1 MDRLNY
7 HHLLYFWLV
16 AREHGLANACAKIR
30 LSPSTISGQIH
41 ALEHT
46 LDQKLFQKK
55 GRRLELTD
63 MGRIVYRYADEI
75 FTLGKELQ
83 DAIHDR
89 PVGKPLRLQVGIVD
103 VVPKLIAKKMLEPA
117 LALGSAIRLIC
128 VEDRLDRLMPALAM
142 HELDVVLADSASE
155 SSSTIKAFNHLMID
169 CPVAILGANRIC
181 RQYANKF
188 PISLRGAPLL
198 LPTSNT
204 ALRRAMDHWLSDKSM
219 LPQIVGEFDDHALLE
234 VFGESG
240 LGLFPV
246 PALIADAITKKLNVR
261 KVGVLKEIREKFYAI
276 TVERRVTHPGV
287 AAICDASIKD
297 DRIYS

>member
-16 AREHGLANACAKIR
+16 ARERGLANACSKLR

-46 LDQKLFQKK
+46 LDQKLFEKK

-89 PVGKPLRLQVGIVD
+89 PMGKPLHLQVGIVD
-103 VVPKLIAKKMLEPA
+103 VVPKLAAKRMLAPA
-117 LALGSAIRLIC
+117 LALGTPVRLVC
-128 VEDRLDRLMPALAM
+128 VEDRLERLMAALSM
-142 HELDVVLADSASE
+142 HELDVVIADSASD
-155 SSSTIKAFNHLMID
+155 SSSTIKAFNHLIID
-169 CPVAILGANRIC
+169 CPVAILGV
-181 RQYANKF
+181 NKLFQRYRKNF
-188 PISLRGAPLL
+188 PRSLRGAPLL
-198 LPTSNT
+198 LPTLNT
-204 ALRRAMDHWLSDKSM
+204 ALRRAMDHWLSDMSM
-219 LPQIVGEFDDHALLE
+219 MPQIMGEFDDRALLE

-246 PALIADAITKKLNVR
+246 PSLIADTVTKQLNV
-261 KVGVLKEIREKFYAI
+261 KKIGVLKELREKFYAI

-287 AAICDASIKD
+287 AAICDASLKN
-297 DRIYS
+297 DRV

>member
-16 AREHGLANACAKIR
+16 ARERGLANACAKLR

-46 LDQKLFQKK
+46 LDQKLFRKK

-89 PVGKPLRLQVGIVD
+89 PVGKPFRLQVGIVD
-103 VVPKLIAKKMLEPA
+103 VVPKLVAKQMLAPA
-117 LALGSAIRLIC
+117 LAIGTPIHLIC
-128 VEDRLDRLMPALAM
+128 VEDRLDRLMTALSM
-142 HELDVVLADSASE
+142 HELDVVLADSVSD
-155 SSSTIKAFNHLMID
+155 SSATIKAFNHLIID
-169 CPVAILGANRIC
+169 CPVAILGAKKLHQR
-181 RQYANKF
+181 YHGKF
-188 PISLRGAPLL
+188 PRSLRGAPLL
-198 LPTSNT
+198 LPTVNT
-204 ALRRAMDHWLSDKSM
+204 ALRRSMDHWLSDMSM
-219 LPQIVGEFDDHALLE
+219 MPQIMGEFDDRALLE
-234 VFGESG
+234 VFGELG
-240 LGLFPV
+240 MGLFPV
-246 PALIADAITKKLNVR
+246 PSLLADTVCKQLNVQ
-261 KVGVLKEIREKFYAI
+261 KIGVLKEIRERFYAI

-287 AAICDASIKD
+287 AAICDAGLKS
-297 DRIYS
+297 DRV